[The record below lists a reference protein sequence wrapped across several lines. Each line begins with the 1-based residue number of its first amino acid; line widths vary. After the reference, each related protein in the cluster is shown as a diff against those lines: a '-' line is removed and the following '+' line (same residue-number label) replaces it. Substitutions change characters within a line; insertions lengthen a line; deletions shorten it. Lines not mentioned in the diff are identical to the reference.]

1 MKSPITIIPGSAPS
15 QSLAN
20 NLANNLNKSL
30 PPMLS
35 PAALAD
41 VRHFHQS
48 LPHYQPTPLL
58 ALPDLADKLGVA
70 GIFVKDESH
79 RFGLGA
85 FKGLGAAYAMA
96 TIIGRYLKLADGN
109 LDYHFLSTPAIKKQ
123 LKQLVFITAT
133 DGNHG
138 KGVAWAAALFG
149 AQAIVLMPKGSKPC
163 RAEAIRAINRT
174 TVTITD
180 LNYDD
185 AVRRAAA
192 LADQHGYILIQDTGF
207 DGYQEIPNAITRGY
221 TTMTAEAVDQL
232 TDLGISKPS
241 HVFLQAGVG
250 SMAGGVLGY
259 LAHYYQQNP
268 PLTTI
273 VEPDTVACI
282 FKSADQGNGQPL
294 AIGGNPETIMAGLNC
309 GEPNPLTWPILRDY
323 ASFYASCPDWVTEL
337 GMQTLA
343 HPRGLDPAI
352 VSGES
357 GAVGLG
363 LLVSLCQDQHL
374 AALKQQLTLNHTS
387 TILLFSTEGNTD
399 PAGYEAIIKRLR
411 KPPTSP

>member
-1 MKSPITIIPGSAPS
+1 MKSPIAIIPSQTDHQNIKPDLTPLLAP
-15 QSLAN
+15 ATV
-20 NLANNLNKSL
+20 
-30 PPMLS
+30 
-35 PAALAD
+35 AA
-41 VRHFHQS
+41 VRRFHQS
-48 LPHYQPTPLL
+48 LPDYQPTPLVWLPGL
-58 ALPDLADKLGVA
+58 AQKLGVGA
-70 GIFVKDESH
+70 IFIKDESH
-79 RFGLGA
+79 RFGLNA
-85 FKGLGAAYAMA
+85 FKGLGASYAMA
-96 TIIGRYLKLADGN
+96 TIIARQINADEAD
-109 LDYHFLSTPAIKKQ
+109 LHYAFLTAPAVRQQVKE
-123 LKQLVFITAT
+123 LVFITAT

-149 AQAIVLMPKGSKPC
+149 CRAIVLMPRGTQAC
-163 RAEAIRAINRT
+163 RAEAIRAINDT
-174 TVTITD
+174 QVEITD

-185 AVRRAAA
+185 AVRQAAQ
-192 LADQHGYILIQDTGF
+192 LAAEHGYLLIQDTGLA
-207 DGYQEIPNAITRGY
+207 GYEEIPNAITRGY
-221 TTMTAEAVDQL
+221 TTMAAEALEQL
-232 TDLGISKPS
+232 QDRGIAKPS

-259 LAHYYQQNP
+259 LTHYYDHNP

-282 FKSADQGNGQPL
+282 YQSVQQGQGQPL

-323 ASFYASCPDWVTEL
+323 ASFYARCPDWVTEL

-343 HPRGLDPAI
+343 RPDAADPAV

-363 LLVSLCQDQHL
+363 LLLSLCTDPNQ
-374 AALKQQLTLNHTS
+374 AALKHQLQLDSDS

-399 PAGYEAIIKRLR
+399 PVGYDAIVKQSL
-411 KPPTSP
+411 

>member
-1 MKSPITIIPGSAPS
+1 MKSPIAIIPSLTDHQNIKPDLSSLLAP
-15 QSLAN
+15 ATV
-20 NLANNLNKSL
+20 
-30 PPMLS
+30 
-35 PAALAD
+35 AA
-41 VRHFHQS
+41 VRRFHQS
-48 LPHYQPTPLL
+48 LPDYQPTPLVSLPGL
-58 ALPDLADKLGVA
+58 AQKLGVGA
-70 GIFVKDESH
+70 IFVKDESH
-79 RFGLGA
+79 RFGLNA
-85 FKGLGAAYAMA
+85 FKGLGASYAMA
-96 TIIGRYLKLADGN
+96 TIIARQINADEAD
-109 LDYHFLSTPAIKKQ
+109 LHYAFLTAPAVRQQVKE
-123 LKQLVFITAT
+123 LVFITAT

-149 AQAIVLMPKGSKPC
+149 CRAIVLMPRGTQAC
-163 RAEAIRAINRT
+163 RAEAIRAINNT
-174 TVTITD
+174 QVEITD

-185 AVRRAAA
+185 AVRRAAQ
-192 LADQHGYILIQDTGF
+192 LAAEHGYLLIQDTGLG
-207 DGYQEIPNAITRGY
+207 GYEEIPNAITQGY
-221 TTMTAEAVDQL
+221 TTMAAEALEQL
-232 TDLGISKPS
+232 QDRGIAKPS

-259 LAHYYQQNP
+259 LTHYYDHNR

-282 FKSADQGNGQPL
+282 YQSVQQGQGQPL

-323 ASFYASCPDWVTEL
+323 ASFYARCPDWVTEL

-343 HPRGLDPAI
+343 HSVAADPTV

-363 LLVSLCQDQHL
+363 LLLSLCTDPNL
-374 AALKQQLTLNHTS
+374 TALKHQLQLDSDS

-399 PAGYEAIIKRLR
+399 PVSYDAIVKQAL
-411 KPPTSP
+411 

>member
-1 MKSPITIIPGSAPS
+1 MKSQIAIIPSPTDH
-15 QSLAN
+15 QNTNPDLTPLLA
-20 NLANNLNKSL
+20 
-30 PPMLS
+30 
-35 PAALAD
+35 PAAVAA
-41 VRHFHQS
+41 VRRFHQS
-48 LPHYQPTPLL
+48 LPDYQPTPLVSLPGL
-58 ALPDLADKLGVA
+58 AQKLGIA
-70 GIFVKDESH
+70 AIFIKDESH

-85 FKGLGAAYAMA
+85 FKGLGASYAMA
-96 TIIGRYLKLADGN
+96 TIIAAYVNAAAADLN
-109 LDYHFLSTPAIKKQ
+109 YAFLTSPAVRQQVKE
-123 LKQLVFITAT
+123 LVFITAT

-149 AQAIVLMPKGSKPC
+149 CQAIVLMPRGSKSC
-163 RAEAIRAINRT
+163 RAEAIRAINGTR
-174 TVTITD
+174 VEITD

-185 AVRRAAA
+185 AVRRADQLAA
-192 LADQHGYILIQDTGF
+192 EHGYILIQDTGF
-207 DGYQEIPNAITRGY
+207 SGYEDIPNAITRGY
-221 TTMTAEAVDQL
+221 TTMAGEALEQL
-232 TDLGISKPS
+232 SDRGIAKPS

-259 LAHYYQQNP
+259 LTHYYDHNP

-282 FKSADQGNGQPL
+282 YKSVQQGQGQPV
-294 AIGGNPETIMAGLNC
+294 AVGGNPETIMAGLNC
-309 GEPNPLTWPILRDY
+309 GEPNPLTWPILRDF

-343 HPRGLDPAI
+343 HPVAADPAV

-363 LLVSLCQDQHL
+363 LLLSLCSDQNL
-374 AALKQQLTLNHTS
+374 AALKRQLQLDRDS

-399 PAGYEAIIKRLR
+399 PVGYDAIVNRPGLLQLI
-411 KPPTSP
+411 

>member
-1 MKSPITIIPGSAPS
+1 MKSPIAMIPNPTDH
-15 QSLAN
+15 QNTKPELTPLLA
-20 NLANNLNKSL
+20 
-30 PPMLS
+30 
-35 PAALAD
+35 PAAVAA

-48 LPHYQPTPLL
+48 LPQYQPTPLVSLPGL
-58 ALPDLADKLGVA
+58 AQKLGVA
-70 GIFVKDESH
+70 AIFVKDESH
-79 RFGLGA
+79 RFGLNA
-85 FKGLGAAYAMA
+85 FKGLGASYAMA
-96 TIIGRYLKLADGN
+96 TIIAATVNATAADLN
-109 LDYHFLSTPAIKKQ
+109 YTFLTSPAVRQQIQ
-123 LKQLVFITAT
+123 SLVFITAT

-149 AQAIVLMPKGSKPC
+149 CRAIVLMPRGSKPC
-163 RAEAIRAINRT
+163 RAEAIRAINGTR
-174 TVTITD
+174 VEITD

-185 AVRRAAA
+185 AVRRAAQ
-192 LADQHGYILIQDTGF
+192 LAAEHGYILIQDTGLA
-207 DGYQEIPNAITRGY
+207 GYEDIPNAITRGY
-221 TTMTAEAVDQL
+221 TTMVGEALEQL
-232 TDLGISKPS
+232 GDHGIAKPS

-259 LAHYYQQNP
+259 LAHYYDHNP

-282 FKSADQGNGQPL
+282 YQSVQQGQGQPV
-294 AIGGNPETIMAGLNC
+294 AVGGNPETIMAGLNC
-309 GEPNPLTWPILRDY
+309 GEPNPLTWPILRDF

-343 HPRGLDPAI
+343 HPVATDPAI

-363 LLVSLCQDQHL
+363 LLLALCTDPNL
-374 AALKQQLTLNHTS
+374 ATLKQQLQLDRDA

-399 PAGYEAIIKRLR
+399 PDGYAAIVGQ
-411 KPPTSP
+411 P